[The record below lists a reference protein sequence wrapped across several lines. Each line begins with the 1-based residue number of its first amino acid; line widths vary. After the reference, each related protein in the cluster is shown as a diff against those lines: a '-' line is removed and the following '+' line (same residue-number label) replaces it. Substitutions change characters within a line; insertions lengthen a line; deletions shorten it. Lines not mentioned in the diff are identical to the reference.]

1 MKKFILSLLAISLF
15 FILIFFYQVGFK
27 KTETTTT
34 TTKVNNS
41 ELMYGL
47 NELKD
52 AINIFQSSFKLSS
65 EFDKNKQELVLE
77 EKDDSFVYINDLA
90 NISIDLEKT
99 LFNNDENSN
108 FSLESDEYII
118 ALLNGSQSGKDVSL
132 IFFFSKDDYMYE
144 NEINREIEIDG
155 NMFKCNEDWG
165 EDYTYSAS
173 CAISK
178 NNWYYTFEYLS
189 YADKENVISVE
200 DILLKKIHF
209 LK

>member
-15 FILIFFYQVGFK
+15 FILIFFYQTGFK
-27 KTETTTT
+27 KTEITTT

-41 ELMYGL
+41 ELIYGL

-77 EKDDSFVYINDLA
+77 EKDDSFVYSNDLA

-132 IFFFSKDDYMYE
+132 IFFFSKNDYMYE

-173 CAISK
+173 CVINK

-189 YADKENVISVE
+189 YVDKENVISVE

-209 LK
+209 